1 MKGLTLK
8 AIRIA
13 YTALVELNLEEVC
26 NTLGID
32 SSDIDSITTTDNVVT
47 MTMNDGSSHIYEFDD
62 LMIGEDIDTANP
74 TTTVS

>member
-1 MKGLTLK
+1 MKGLILK
-8 AIRIA
+8 TICIA
-13 YTALVELNLEEVC
+13 YTALVELDLEEVC
-26 NTLGID
+26 SALGID
-32 SSDIDSITTTDNVVT
+32 SSDIDSITTTGNFVT